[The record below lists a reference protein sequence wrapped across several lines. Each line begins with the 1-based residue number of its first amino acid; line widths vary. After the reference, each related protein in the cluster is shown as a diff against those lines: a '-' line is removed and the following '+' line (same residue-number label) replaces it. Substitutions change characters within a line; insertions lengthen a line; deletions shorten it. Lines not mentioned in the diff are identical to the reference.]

1 MLEGVLDR
9 VSVDKLAIHCHDTYG
24 QALANI
30 LIALQVS
37 YNRPYSFSQVPWRV
51 SKNRSVHESESEGET
66 KGTKGNAKW
75 A

>member
-1 MLEGVLDR
+1 MFVFVGSTQAMLEDVLES

-37 YNRPYSFSQVPWRV
+37 EKLKAAEIQA
-51 SKNRSVHESESEGET
+51 SEKLDMSYERRCT
-66 KGTKGNAKW
+66 
-75 A
+75 

>member
-1 MLEGVLDR
+1 MLKGVLES

-37 YNRPYSFSQVPWRV
+37 QKLKAAEIQAIHSL
-51 SKNRSVHESESEGET
+51 KGGVHEVFVT
-66 KGTKGNAKW
+66 WCGNSSDHC
-75 A
+75 

>member
-1 MLEGVLDR
+1 MLEGVLER

-37 YNRPYSFSQVPWRV
+37 QKLKAAEIQSIQKLDLSPERRC
-51 SKNRSVHESESEGET
+51 T
-66 KGTKGNAKW
+66 
-75 A
+75 